1 MKSLTKGLRLRQVEE
16 AAERYELM
24 KRVYEHRIYP
34 NVEGLRNTI
43 RLLGSGNEKIRKV
56 KAEEVVN
63 DRFVRRLEKDGL
75 F

>member
-1 MKSLTKGLRLRQVEE
+1 
-16 AAERYELM
+16 M